1 MEQQRQM
8 IQRQLKEL
16 DSQEAVHVRGHGHEN
31 FVIQKK
37 IMSRVSVIY
46 CRVVNVRENL
56 VFANTLYSLP
66 REFKVLAYIKY
77 TYL

>member
-37 IMSRVSVIY
+37 IMSRVNVIY
-46 CRVVNVRENL
+46 CRVGNDRETLIFLWGGGRL
-56 VFANTLYSLP
+56 VQWLETMLCLMC
-66 REFKVLAYIKY
+66 
-77 TYL
+77 